1 MELEDLF
8 HVKMP
13 IIGMIHLRAL
23 PGAPAFSK
31 SFKHVLDAAL
41 SYATALSEGCIDG
54 LILENFGNTPFSR
67 TKFPFTLSPI

>member
-8 HVKMP
+8 HMKML

-41 SYATALSEGCIDG
+41 TDATTLSECSIDG
-54 LILENFGNTPFSR
+54 LILENF
-67 TKFPFTLSPI
+67 